1 MIEIQIVN
9 IFINR
14 MAFLHTVLI
23 FQLTDLPFPSI
34 FLQYPLITY
43 CGRRPFSSLVD
54 SLHLMLMAPIFGD
67 HMCWEET

>member
-23 FQLTDLPFPSI
+23 FQLTDLTYPSL
-34 FLQYPLITY
+34 FLQYPLSTY
-43 CGRRPFSSLVD
+43 CGLRQVWSPVD
-54 SLHLMLMAPIFGD
+54 SLHLMLIAPIFGD
-67 HMCWEET
+67 HMC